1 MEAVGGFLRGVREA
15 RGMKPADV
23 VRAMRAL
30 RDEGFSSG
38 TLGKIERGEMVP
50 RLDLLAPLLRVL
62 RVSATRVQEIA
73 LRPELTVDEAAQL
86 GRKFVEQEA
95 GRLTD
100 DEIELLNDLPPERRR
115 RAIELIR
122 QLLAE

>member
-15 RGMKPADV
+15 RGLKPADV
-23 VRAMRAL
+23 VRAMRKL
-30 RDEGFSSG
+30 REAGFSSG
-38 TLGKIERGEMVP
+38 TLGKIERGEMIP
-50 RLDLLAPLLRVL
+50 RLDLLAPLLQVL

-73 LRPELTVDEAAQL
+73 LRPELTPEEAVQL
-86 GRKFVEQEA
+86 GQRFVEQEA

-100 DEIELLNDLPPERRR
+100 EEIDMLNQLSPDRRR
-115 RAIELIR
+115 RAIDLIR